1 MIRELRADPSVQFF
15 EPILLGA
22 ALAPPQEDF
31 REHLRGEALA
41 AHPWAAALSL
51 GGAAPATTA
60 VELEEELPLP
70 R

>member
-1 MIRELRADPSVQFF
+1 MIRELRADPSTQFF
-15 EPILLGA
+15 ERILLGA
-22 ALAPPQEDF
+22 ALAPPQDF

-51 GGAAPATTA
+51 GGPAPATTT
-60 VELEEELPLP
+60 VELEEESPLP